1 MPKAM
6 AELMRRGYMAAV
18 THTDANV
25 GRVLARLAEL
35 QMDRNTL
42 VVFTSKSALHSLPP
56 SLHLPKL
63 HRLLKSSTSTQVTM
77 DGTWA
82 R

>member
-1 MPKAM
+1 M

-42 VVFTSKSALHSLPP
+42 VVFTSKRAAALLSL
-56 SLHLPKL
+56 SL
-63 HRLLKSSTSTQVTM
+63 SS
-77 DGTWA
+77 GF
-82 R
+82 

>member
-1 MPKAM
+1 M

-42 VVFTSKSALHSLPP
+42 VVFTSKRATALLSL
-56 SLHLPKL
+56 SLSLSL
-63 HRLLKSSTSTQVTM
+63 LASRRWLKSATGTQVTM

>member
-1 MPKAM
+1 M

-56 SLHLPKL
+56 SNSRNIDSRAQL
-63 HRLLKSSTSTQVTM
+63 
-77 DGTWA
+77 A
-82 R
+82 RR

>member
-1 MPKAM
+1 M

-56 SLHLPKL
+56 SISRNIDCSRAQL
-63 HRLLKSSTSTQVTM
+63 
-77 DGTWA
+77 A
-82 R
+82 RR

>member
-1 MPKAM
+1 M

-42 VVFTSKSALHSLPP
+42 VVFTSKRAAALLSL
-56 SLHLPKL
+56 SLSLL
-63 HRLLKSSTSTQVTM
+63 ASRRWLKSATGTQVTM

>member
-56 SLHLPKL
+56 SLHLPNL
-63 HRLLKSSTSTQVTM
+63 HRLLKSST
-77 DGTWA
+77 GT
-82 R
+82 